1 MSSVSQCGEHSL
13 CFPPAQSHSLA
24 WHTTRVLIGKAPTMS
39 GDMQTIL
46 VATDFSD
53 ASAPA
58 TAYAFSLA
66 RALNARVY
74 VMHVVP
80 EDDVRVIT
88 AIRPY
93 LQSEVTPET
102 LVDTFYTEAAKR
114 LAALVEEAQAT
125 ELVQERL
132 IVTKSAEKPRH
143 SCRGGIGVGRA
154 GLNAQ
159 EPNKTHAVPE
169 PSMGEGTAEREAP
182 AFMPGRTSRTRC
194 ISPSCR
200 GRTW

>member
-1 MSSVSQCGEHSL
+1 
-13 CFPPAQSHSLA
+13 
-24 WHTTRVLIGKAPTMS
+24 MS
-39 GDMQTIL
+39 GDIQTIL

-80 EDDVRVIT
+80 EDDVRVLT

-93 LQSEVTPET
+93 LQSAVTPET

-114 LAALVEEAQAT
+114 LATLVEEAHAT

-132 IVTKSAEKPRH
+132 IVTGAPAAEIMQCAAAKQVQLIIIGTHGR
-143 SCRGGIGVGRA
+143 RGVTRF
-154 GLNAQ
+154 L
-159 EPNKTHAVPE
+159 
-169 PSMGEGTAEREAP
+169 MGSVAERVLREAP
-182 AFMPGRTSRTRC
+182 CAVLIVPA
-194 ISPSCR
+194 PPQ
-200 GRTW
+200 

>member
-1 MSSVSQCGEHSL
+1 
-13 CFPPAQSHSLA
+13 
-24 WHTTRVLIGKAPTMS
+24 MS

-66 RALNARVY
+66 RALTARVY

-93 LQSEVTPET
+93 LQSAVTPET
-102 LVDTFYTEAAKR
+102 LVDTFYTEAATR
-114 LAALVEEAQAT
+114 LATLVEEAQAM

-132 IVTKSAEKPRH
+132 IVTGAPAAEIMQCAAANQVQLIIIGTHGR
-143 SCRGGIGVGRA
+143 RGVNRF
-154 GLNAQ
+154 L
-159 EPNKTHAVPE
+159 
-169 PSMGEGTAEREAP
+169 MGSVAERVLREAP
-182 AFMPGRTSRTRC
+182 CAVLVVPAT
-194 ISPSCR
+194 PQ
-200 GRTW
+200 